1 MIEAVII
8 DAREDPEYAFCVA
21 EWPDFEDTWRS
32 ALRNYFELAER
43 VLATGVIS
51 DE

>member
-8 DAREDPEYAFCVA
+8 DAREAEYAFCVA

-43 VLATGVIS
+43 VLATGVIP